1 MPFLRLLPVCSI
13 RRLLPLPV
21 LVGAEEGVEEEV
33 AVVGAE
39 DGVEG
44 EVGVVGVAAVE
55 GEDLANFPL
64 YASAPSP
71 SLGAEV

>member
-1 MPFLRLLPVCSI
+1 MPFLRLSPVCLI

-21 LVGAEEGVEEEV
+21 LVGAEDGVEGEV
-33 AVVGAE
+33 AVVGGE

-44 EVGVVGVAAVE
+44 EVAVEAVAAVE
-55 GEDLANFPL
+55 GEDLANFSL